1 MSDIFREVD
10 EDIRRE
16 QFKKLWDRYG
26 IYVIALAVLIVVAT
40 AGVRGWQYWQERQ
53 AQETGDRFV
62 AALDLAKAGKPQDA
76 EAAFAEIVKDGSGGY
91 PTLARFRLAVA
102 KAEGGDAKGAVADL
116 DAIAADGSAPSLI
129 RDMAR
134 LRAALILADTASLA
148 DLQTRIGT
156 LAGTGNPWRSSAR
169 EILGLAAWR
178 AGDLA
183 TAQKYF
189 DEIVKDQD
197 KPQGVGTRAELML
210 SLIRAKQETPAAAAK
225 PEG

>member
-26 IYVIALAVLIVVAT
+26 IYVIALAVVIVAAT
-40 AGVRGWQYWQERQ
+40 AGVRGWQYWQERKAQ
-53 AQETGDRFV
+53 ATGDRFV
-62 AALDLAKAGKPQDA
+62 AALDLAKAGKSQEA
-76 EAAFAEIVKDGSGGY
+76 EAAFSEIVKDGSGGY
-91 PTLARFRLAVA
+91 PTLSRFRMAVT

-148 DLQTRIGT
+148 DLQTRVGS
-156 LAGTGNPWRSSAR
+156 LASTGNPWRSSAR

-178 AGDLA
+178 TGDLA
-183 TAQKYF
+183 AAQKYF

-210 SLIRAKQETPAAAAK
+210 SLIRAKQETPAPAAK